1 MKGIGLIGKVINIY
15 NIEDLN
21 NEKGLNKILY
31 LKIQENVNL
40 LVFLQIKGQNKAT
53 KDIKASNNEAEAN
66 VCKDKSLPNYKNDF

>member
-40 LVFLQIKGQNKAT
+40 LVFL
-53 KDIKASNNEAEAN
+53 
-66 VCKDKSLPNYKNDF
+66 